1 MGLSVGID
9 EVGRGCLAGPLLVVA
24 ARQESRLPDGITDS
38 KLLTKEQ
45 REEFFDVL
53 VSVCNFGE
61 GWVKPVE
68 INQRGLA
75 GAMRLGIVRA
85 LRQLGVKCTDVIIV
99 DGPVNYLPRR
109 YKKVCCLIDAD
120 LNFPIVS
127 AASVYAKV
135 RRDRYMIQLAKR
147 HPRYGFDSHVGYATP
162 EHLQALDEFGALK
175 RVHRQFF
182 EPVYRLN
189 QEKMWPQQP

>member
-1 MGLSVGID
+1 MIGID

-24 ARQESRLPDGITDS
+24 ARQITDLPEGVTDS
-38 KLLTKEQ
+38 KLLTREQ
-45 REEFFDVL
+45 RETIFDPL
-53 VSVCNFGE
+53 TAACDFGE

-68 INQRGLA
+68 INQRGLI
-75 GAMRLGIVRA
+75 GAMRLGVARA
-85 LRQLGVKCTDVIIV
+85 LKQLGVEFNQEIIM
-99 DGPVNYLPRR
+99 DGPVNYLSRR
-109 YKKVCCLIDAD
+109 YKKIRCIIDAD
-120 LNFPIVS
+120 ADYPIVS
-127 AASVYAKV
+127 AASIYAKV
-135 RRDRYMIQLAKR
+135 RRDRFMIELAKR

-189 QEKMWPQQP
+189 QEKMWPQRQ